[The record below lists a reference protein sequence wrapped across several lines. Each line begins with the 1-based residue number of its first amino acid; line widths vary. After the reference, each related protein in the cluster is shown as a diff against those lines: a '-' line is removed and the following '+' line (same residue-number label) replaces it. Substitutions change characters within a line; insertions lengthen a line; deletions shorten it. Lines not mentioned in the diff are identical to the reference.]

1 MITML
6 QMRENLNS
14 EFAKIGKA
22 LSSPKRLQIIELLHQ
37 CPKSVETLA
46 ENTEMTLA
54 NTSQHLQVLR
64 AAGLVES
71 SRNGTF
77 MIYNLSGPLVHELI
91 TLVRQVAETH
101 IAEVDRALAKFREPG
116 SELENVDRAKLT
128 KLAKS
133 GKVIVLDVRPHDEYQ
148 AAHLPYAISI
158 PLDMLEKHLDRLP
171 REQQIVAYCRGPYC
185 LLAGE
190 AIRML
195 KRHGFHA
202 SQLRDSVSDWQRLG
216 QTVATGDEPAPEED
230 HELRRS

>member
-6 QMRENLNS
+6 QMRESLNT

-37 CPKSVETLA
+37 CSKSVDTLA
-46 ENTEMTLA
+46 ENTQMTLA

-71 SRNGTF
+71 SRSGTF
-77 MIYNLSGPLVHELI
+77 IIYSLSGPLVHELI
-91 TLVRQVAETH
+91 SLVRQVAETH
-101 IAEVDRALAKFREPG
+101 IAEVDRALAKLRDSG
-116 SELENVDRAKLT
+116 TDLENVDRVKLT

-148 AAHLPYAISI
+148 AAHVPYAISV
-158 PLDMLEKHLDRLP
+158 PLEKLEDYLDRLP
-171 REQQIVAYCRGPYC
+171 RDQQIVAYCRGPYC

-190 AIRML
+190 AIRIL
-195 KRHGFHA
+195 KKHGLHA
-202 SQLRDSVSDWQRLG
+202 SQLREGVSEWQRQG
-216 QTVATGDEPAPEED
+216 QAVVTGDDPAPAEGMD
-230 HELRRS
+230 HRSS